1 MLQFDAD
8 EKLLPSHHS
17 LVPLLLLVVLWV
29 KEGIYVL
36 RVELSHVGSGALVEE
51 VIIIFRLDG
60 PQVSKCGGRN
70 SAGVSEHSSV
80 RAFSAHHLGGKLKQQ
95 T

>member
-1 MLQFDAD
+1 MLQFDGD

-51 VIIIFRLDG
+51 VIIIFLLDG
-60 PQVSKCGGRN
+60 LQVSKCGRN

-80 RAFSAHHLGGKLKQQ
+80 PKFSTHHLGEKLKQ